1 MFNHAFADMLDDDTS
16 FRCVASVENIREL
29 AEPGRQD
36 RPSD

>member
-29 AEPGRQD
+29 GRV
-36 RPSD
+36 SEVAGCGL